1 MHTNIRV
8 LVFPAGEANALE
20 IHDALCSVVNVEVIG
35 ASSVDR
41 HGGFL
46 FTDYYSHLPTI
57 QEENFL
63 EIFNLF
69 LKEQRIDF
77 IFPTHD
83 TVVAFLAEHRDEL
96 AAQLIAA
103 SHETAKICRDKLKTY
118 ELFKDTDFCPAYYP
132 TVEDIPGL
140 PVFAKPREGQG
151 SVGARCVSSTQGV
164 AEIGPD
170 DIVTE
175 FLPGKELTVDCLTD
189 HHGKL
194 RVVSPRERQR
204 IMAGICVRGITREAD
219 SRLRDIAEKINARL
233 AFMGLWF
240 FQVKEDACGNYKLL
254 EVAARCAGTMC
265 ITRARG
271 YNLPLLSLY
280 VGLKEDFSVIKQSYE
295 VVADRALLSRY
306 RLGFDY
312 DTVYMDFDDTVI
324 VRGRVNLNV
333 IRFVYQCRNQGKRVI
348 LLTRHDGDINEALK
362 THALS
367 ENLFHEIIH
376 LGQEDDKIRSM
387 KADRALLVD
396 NAFAERL
403 NAVNQIGIPVFDV
416 DTVEAL
422 LDWRC

>member
-1 MHTNIRV
+1 
-8 LVFPAGEANALE
+8 
-20 IHDALCSVVNVEVIG
+20 
-35 ASSVDR
+35 
-41 HGGFL
+41 
-46 FTDYYSHLPTI
+46 
-57 QEENFL
+57 
-63 EIFNLF
+63 
-69 LKEQRIDF
+69 
-77 IFPTHD
+77 
-83 TVVAFLAEHRDEL
+83 
-96 AAQLIAA
+96 
-103 SHETAKICRDKLKTY
+103 
-118 ELFKDTDFCPAYYP
+118 
-132 TVEDIPGL
+132 VEDIPGL